1 MFRRRKPDPSSS
13 SVDPAVNDSIELS
26 NGSASLFS
34 QSLPPAPA
42 ETERSVRPLP
52 IKEPPPSMNTPLAST
67 ATPQPGASLRSAVP
81 ASQPLASLRG
91 TLPSLR
97 RESERRTLMI
107 GRGMTIN
114 GVINDAERLVV
125 EGVIETSLISTTEL
139 VVAVNGV
146 YRGEA
151 DTEDADIAGTVD
163 GVITVRGSL
172 TVRGT
177 GKLIGTVRCRRL
189 QVEDGGQITGQLEML
204 SESSPKL
211 LNAPQVAEDPAF

>member
-1 MFRRRKPDPSSS
+1 MFRRRKPEPISS
-13 SVDPAVNDSIELS
+13 SVEAASNDSFELS
-26 NGSASLFS
+26 NGGASLFS

-42 ETERSVRPLP
+42 ETERPVRPLP
-52 IKEPPPSMNTPLAST
+52 VKEPPPSMNTPLVSPP
-67 ATPQPGASLRSAVP
+67 PQNPSANLRSTIP

-91 TLPSLR
+91 TLPAAR
-97 RESERRTLMI
+97 REAERRTLVI

-125 EGVIETSLISTTEL
+125 EGVIETSMIITSEL
-139 VVAVNGV
+139 VVAAGGV
-146 YRGEA
+146 FRGEA
-151 DTEDADIAGTVD
+151 EAEDADIAGTVD
-163 GVITVRGSL
+163 GVLTVRGSL

-177 GKLIGTVRCRRL
+177 GRLIGTARCRRL

-204 SESSPKL
+204 TEASPKL